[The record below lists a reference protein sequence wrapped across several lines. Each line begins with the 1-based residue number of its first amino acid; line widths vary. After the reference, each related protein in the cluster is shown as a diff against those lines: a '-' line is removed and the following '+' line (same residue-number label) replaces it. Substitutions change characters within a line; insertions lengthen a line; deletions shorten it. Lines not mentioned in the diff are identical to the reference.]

1 MTVSARAAAFRL
13 SLAMP
18 VALTLGVGCAL
29 LASMQPLAVLI
40 AMARGIGLGGL
51 AYAGPM
57 LPILIA
63 GIGAVAITFPILLAF
78 GLGRVP
84 LRRAARHGDADRDP
98 ASRLRAG
105 AYPPPTMV
113 PDSAAEQPRRP
124 FSAATELEL
133 ELSSDQM
140 VADAPDTADPES
152 TIIPTVVVE
161 TQSVEPV
168 AVDEGTAWPAISANP
183 STNTDVAED
192 LPAEAVVDPMI
203 DAGAEDDAAIA
214 VEPHPAADE
223 VVQPVT
229 DASEPA
235 PLDPEPVAESAAQP
249 DASPAPQGDI
259 PALPAGLIAR
269 KGKALPAPLPD
280 DYASDAAGDYI
291 RPRSGHPVALSPMTE
306 PEMAELL
313 PATDDSEAVAPAA
326 TDNVDPVISDDD
338 SAAGIDAPV
347 INPVGAELAELA
359 ARFPA
364 AMPEDGAAEFMRAPD
379 VTGPPIGETVRPIEQ
394 SVVRRGHP
402 LRTQSALPG
411 ATDAEE
417 EEMNTKLNSALGSL
431 KRLVA
436 RR

>member
-13 SLAMP
+13 SLALP

-29 LASMQPLAVLI
+29 LAAMQPLAVLI

-51 AYAGPM
+51 ADAGPM

-84 LRRAARHGDADRDP
+84 LRRAARDGDADRDP

-113 PDSAAEQPRRP
+113 PDATAEQPRRP

-140 VADAPDTADPES
+140 VADAPDTADPEA
-152 TIIPTVVVE
+152 TVMPTVVVE

-168 AVDEGTAWPAISANP
+168 AVDEGTAWPAISAN
-183 STNTDVAED
+183 TDAAED
-192 LPAEAVVDPMI
+192 LPAEAFVDPMI
-203 DAGAEDDAAIA
+203 DAGAEDDATIA
-214 VEPHPAADE
+214 VEPPPAADD

-229 DASEPA
+229 DVSEPA
-235 PLDPEPVAESAAQP
+235 PLDHEPVAESLAQP
-249 DASPAPQGDI
+249 DAGPAPQSDI

-291 RPRSGHPVALSPMTE
+291 RPRTGHPVALSPMTE
-306 PEMAELL
+306 QETAEPLS
-313 PATDDSEAVAPAA
+313 ATDDLEAVAAA
-326 TDNVDPVISDDD
+326 APDNVDPVVSDDD
-338 SAAGIDAPV
+338 FVPGIDAPA

-379 VTGPPIGETVRPIEQ
+379 VTGPPISETVRPIEQ

>member
-1 MTVSARAAAFRL
+1 MTVPARAAAFRL

-51 AYAGPM
+51 ADVGPM

-84 LRRAARHGDADRDP
+84 LRRAARQGDTDSDP

-105 AYPPPTMV
+105 AFPPPTTV
-113 PDSAAEQPRRP
+113 PDAAAEQPRRP

-140 VADAPDTADPES
+140 VADAPDAADPEA

-161 TQSVEPV
+161 THSVEPV

-183 STNTDVAED
+183 STNTDVVED

-203 DAGAEDDAAIA
+203 DAGPEDDAAIA
-214 VEPHPAADE
+214 VESHPAADE

-235 PLDPEPVAESAAQP
+235 PLDHEPVAESAAQP

-259 PALPAGLIAR
+259 PALPGGLIAR

-306 PEMAELL
+306 PEMAEPL
-313 PATDDSEAVAPAA
+313 PATDDSEAVATAA
-326 TDNVDPVISDDD
+326 SDNVDPVVS
-338 SAAGIDAPV
+338 DAPV

-379 VTGPPIGETVRPIEQ
+379 VTGPPMGETVRPIEQ